1 MYGNKLKTA
10 RFANNNRS
18 VIACEWEIPGKNA
31 TKETFVTVSE
41 RDSQF
46 KYLLTLTTLDKIEEN
61 TIQFAKNQVKFVEQF
76 YKQIYENGQREMA
89 SARGG
94 AIVYDD
100 ILDFL
105 FRFNPEEDQDQEIL
119 FDLKLAVFEMEEIT
133 MDTSQNKLK
142 ESIRTAK
149 SPLELINLLAK
160 SKIFSKPPKKEEGW
174 QGPTSMPYKKKKP
187 GKKFTKRRVKKV
199 ADSNPDSEQ
208 T

>member
-1 MYGNKLKTA
+1 MHGHKLKTA
-10 RFANNNRS
+10 RFANNSRS
-18 VIACEWEIPGKNA
+18 IIKCEWINPDKKNTIRESHVA
-31 TKETFVTVSE
+31 VSE
-41 RDSQF
+41 HDGQF
-46 KYLLTLTTLDKIEEN
+46 KYLLTLISLDKIEEN
-61 TIQFAKNQVKFVEQF
+61 TIEFAKNQVKFVEQF
-76 YKQIYENGQREMA
+76 YKQVYENGQREIA

-105 FRFNPEEDQDQEIL
+105 FRYNPEQDEEIL

-133 MDTSQNKLK
+133 MDKSQDKLK

-149 SPLELINLLAK
+149 SPLELINLLVK

-187 GKKFTKRRVKKV
+187 GKKFTKTRVKKV
-199 ADSNPDSEQ
+199 VDSSPSSEQ